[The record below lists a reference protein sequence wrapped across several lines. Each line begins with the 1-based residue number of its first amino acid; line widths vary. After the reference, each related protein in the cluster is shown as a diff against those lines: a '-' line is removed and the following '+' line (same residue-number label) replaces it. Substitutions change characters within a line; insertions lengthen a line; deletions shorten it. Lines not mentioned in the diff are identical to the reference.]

1 MVDLKLYKGKK
12 HVRVTAVTLFNVVKA
27 IIAAGKEP
35 EFLRDA
41 EKQKIYLEANPACVN
56 FVKTYLH
63 SNKLHEGNPAVLHI
77 VAPQLEAAAPTCFGV
92 DTV

>member
-27 IIAAGKEP
+27 IMAAGKEA
-35 EFLRDA
+35 EFLKDA
-41 EKQKIYLEANPACVN
+41 EKQKFTLEASPESVN

-63 SNKLHEGNPAVLHI
+63 SNKLHEGNAAMLHI
-77 VAPQLEAAAPTCFGV
+77 VAPQLHAVAPTCFGV
-92 DTV
+92 ETA

>member
-27 IIAAGKEP
+27 IIAAGKEA
-35 EFLRDA
+35 EFLKDA
-41 EKQKIYLEANPACVN
+41 EKQKFNLQASPEDVN

-63 SNKLHEGNPAVLHI
+63 SNKLHENNAAMLHI
-77 VAPQLEAAAPTCFGV
+77 VAPQLDAAAPTCFGV
-92 DTV
+92 

>member
-27 IIAAGKEP
+27 ITAAGKEA
-35 EFLRDA
+35 EFLKDA
-41 EKQKIYLEANPACVN
+41 ENQNISLEASPATVN

-63 SNKLHEGNPAVLHI
+63 SNKLHEDNAAMLHI

-92 DTV
+92 ETA